1 LGWLHDHL
9 PALRDRA
16 GGLYGDL
23 QMNDDA
29 MVLWFFAALAIF
41 VGFWLVMFVYF
52 YFYLWSFL

>member
-1 LGWLHDHL
+1 
-9 PALRDRA
+9 
-16 GGLYGDL
+16 
-23 QMNDDA
+23 MNDDA